1 MLIVFI
7 ICRFNIPITLSKK
20 NYDTQ
25 NHGLLFAFVGRIFY
39 RRITRLPP
47 QIKIAINQINSTS
60 IQNSSIMK
68 RIIIYAALLSC
79 VLPGCK
85 HSPRLSQAGVYKLVK
100 QTVSG
105 GGKDSTYARTQ
116 IKIYTDHNFM
126 YAGMTPDSSIGFG
139 AGSYSVDT
147 GNRIIEH
154 RIYTSST
161 LDTPRTF
168 HLKITPT
175 DSGYLQTI
183 PAMAAIKGV
192 QYDLNEQY
200 TRLPL
205 GDSSV
210 LDGLWKLDK
219 IFSVKG
225 KDTTVEQATQFKIF
239 WKGSVM
245 FITRY
250 PADKAATKF
259 NYCYG
264 SGSFSFKGNQLEE
277 DIQMSND
284 AKDLNQKWPFS
295 VTMKGNDEFV

>member
-1 MLIVFI
+1 
-7 ICRFNIPITLSKK
+7 
-20 NYDTQ
+20 
-25 NHGLLFAFVGRIFY
+25 
-39 RRITRLPP
+39 
-47 QIKIAINQINSTS
+47 
-60 IQNSSIMK
+60 MK

-79 VLPGCK
+79 VLLGCK
-85 HSPRLSQAGVYKLVK
+85 HSQKLSQAGVYKLVK

-139 AGSYSVDT
+139 VGSYSLDT
-147 GNRIIEH
+147 GNRVIEH

-168 HLKITPT
+168 NLKITQT

-183 PAMAAIKGV
+183 PAMASIKGV
-192 QYDLNEQY
+192 QYDLNEKY
-200 TRLPL
+200 IKLPP

-219 IFSVKG
+219 IYSVKG
-225 KDTTVEQATQFKIF
+225 KDTTTEQATQFKIF
-239 WKGSVM
+239 WRGSVM
-245 FITRY
+245 FVTRY

-259 NYCYG
+259 NYGYG
-264 SGSFSFKGNQLEE
+264 SGSFSFKGNNLDE

-284 AKDLNQKWPFS
+284 AKDLNHKWPFS
-295 VTMKGNDEFV
+295 VTMKGNDEFVQLSTDAKTNTQYTEIYKRFK